1 MTGAGGRSLGV
12 VRVRPQLALAAVAVG
27 WGSIGVLVREIDLP
41 AVVIVGFRVWI
52 AALALGIWLA
62 ARSGS
67 QTLVPTHRPWRVVA
81 MGVGL
86 AVHWIALFAA
96 LKRAPIG
103 TVLLITYL
111 APVGIALLA
120 PRTLGERLSP
130 RTITA
135 LALGMGGM
143 ALVAA
148 PALDASAS
156 GVVLSVIAAALY
168 VGLVLVGKPLSV
180 EYGGIR
186 IAFLQLA
193 VAGIV
198 LVPVA
203 AAASWH
209 APEASW
215 AWLVVLGLGHTAIGL
230 GIFYAALARMPAS
243 QVGIL
248 AYLEPASAV
257 VFGWVFLSEAAEL
270 GTIAG
275 GLLIVAAGSLV
286 IRGAVTPEA
295 PVTTA
300 EVADVP
306 G

>member
-1 MTGAGGRSLGV
+1 MPA
-12 VRVRPQLALAAVAVG
+12 RPQFALAAVAVG
-27 WGSIGVLVREIDLP
+27 WGSIGVLVRDINLP

-52 AALALGIWLA
+52 AALALGTWLA
-62 ARSGS
+62 MRSGRAA
-67 QTLVPTHRPWRVVA
+67 LLPTHGWGRIAV
-81 MGVGL
+81 MGAGL
-86 AVHWIALFAA
+86 ALHWMALFAA

-120 PRTLGERLSP
+120 PRTLGERLAP
-130 RTITA
+130 RTIGA
-135 LALGMGGM
+135 LALGTGGM

-148 PALDASAS
+148 PALDAS
-156 GVVLSVIAAALY
+156 GVGVALAGLAAVLY
-168 VGLVLVGKPLSV
+168 VMLVLVGKPLSV

-193 VAGIV
+193 VAGLV

-203 AAASWH
+203 ATATWHGPERSWG
-209 APEASW
+209 
-215 AWLVVLGLGHTAIGL
+215 WLLLLGLGHTAAGL
-230 GIFYAALARMPAS
+230 WVFYAALARLAAS

-257 VFGWVFLSEAAEL
+257 LFGWIFLSERPRLA
-270 GTIAG
+270 TVVG
-275 GLLIVAAGSLV
+275 GALIVAAGALV
-286 IRGAVTPEA
+286 MRPVTP
-295 PVTTA
+295 A